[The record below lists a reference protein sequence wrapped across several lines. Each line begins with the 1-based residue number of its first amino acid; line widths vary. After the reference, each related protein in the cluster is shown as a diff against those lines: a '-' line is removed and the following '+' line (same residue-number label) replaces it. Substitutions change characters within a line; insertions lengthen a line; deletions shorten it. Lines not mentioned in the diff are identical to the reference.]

1 MPEGP
6 KRRPRDRG
14 LNDPRTYTRVVEI
27 LRDDVERRAYELFIA
42 RGREHG
48 RDIDDWLTAEREFT
62 MPESTRRVGAKQLAV
77 PDSTRG
83 SAGLTP

>member
-1 MPEGP
+1 MPEAP
-6 KRRPRDRG
+6 KRRRRVREFNHAHG
-14 LNDPRTYTRVVEI
+14 YTQVAEI
-27 LRDDVERRAYELFIA
+27 LRGDVERRAYELFVA

-62 MPESTRRVGAKQLAV
+62 LPGSTLRVGPRELAV